1 MKTWKHFT
9 YTVCI
14 VSSCYESSLQ
24 AKIWKGV
31 ASEIQKYQ
39 LQVPEVER
47 VSLVNGYRSKWH
59 YQKLL
64 KHVLNYL
71 NGNAKGCAGDAN
83 VLIQNYLAQ
92 SYANIHVTNNYMIK
106 MMVSYF
112 EELFLNFCFMG
123 LIRKLFHLIFIRYC
137 FYYLCLVLW
146 QGFSKGFIILWYNFS
161 VLALACVFKL
171 PVDIFNEQIYF
182 IILPE

>member
-106 MMVSYF
+106 MMVHTLKNSSWTF
-112 EELFLNFCFMG
+112 ALWASLESCFTW
-123 LIRKLFHLIFIRYC
+123 
-137 FYYLCLVLW
+137 YL
-146 QGFSKGFIILWYNFS
+146 
-161 VLALACVFKL
+161 
-171 PVDIFNEQIYF
+171 
-182 IILPE
+182 

>member
-47 VSLVNGYRSKWH
+47 VSLVNGYRNKWH

-106 MMVSYF
+106 MMVHTLKNSSWTF
-112 EELFLNFCFMG
+112 ALWASLESCFTW
-123 LIRKLFHLIFIRYC
+123 
-137 FYYLCLVLW
+137 YL
-146 QGFSKGFIILWYNFS
+146 
-161 VLALACVFKL
+161 
-171 PVDIFNEQIYF
+171 
-182 IILPE
+182 